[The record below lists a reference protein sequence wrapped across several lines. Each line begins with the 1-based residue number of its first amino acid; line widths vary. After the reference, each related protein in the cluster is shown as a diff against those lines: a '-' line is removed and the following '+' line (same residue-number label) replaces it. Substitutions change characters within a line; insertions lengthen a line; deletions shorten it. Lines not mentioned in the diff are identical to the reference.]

1 MRVSPSVFKAQMMSV
16 ELLGEAWIR
25 KLEQKKDSTGQ
36 EWTQGGKAER
46 ERKTDQEENPTSAQ
60 P

>member
-25 KLEQKKDSTGQ
+25 KLEEKKDSTDR

-46 ERKTDQEENPTSAQ
+46 ERKRDQEENPTSAQ
-60 P
+60 A